1 MKSSTPFTGSLPGL
15 NFHKYLL
22 CAIVLWVWGSNAI
35 WMTLDNRPP
44 SWDQGGHLRY
54 TFHYWQAL
62 SSGSENWWIDLLNVE
77 PFYPPLFH
85 LSLIPF
91 SLIFGFTL
99 ETAIV
104 ANSFYLTVSILSTY
118 AIGKILY
125 NRSAG
130 LIAGFLISCYPYMVN
145 LSREYLISIMLTSAV
160 TLTYF
165 LFLKSENFENKTF
178 SLLFSLVYA
187 CGLMIKWTFLIYT
200 LPAVLAF
207 LFPEPRAP
215 LKRLAQCL
223 YYIGMILGLLVLPF
237 FIFILGKFS
246 WLFLLREM
254 LEWPARE

>member
-44 SWDQGGHLRY
+44 AWDQGGHLRY

-187 CGLMIKWTFLIYT
+187 CGLMIKWTFLIFY
-200 LPAVLAF
+200 
-207 LFPEPRAP
+207 
-215 LKRLAQCL
+215 
-223 YYIGMILGLLVLPF
+223 
-237 FIFILGKFS
+237 
-246 WLFLLREM
+246 
-254 LEWPARE
+254 